1 MTVGEWQLERQRLEH
16 SGSNYCKITYGVNRL
31 CRCNAR
37 HYICR
42 AYARYLFRYL
52 DCRWWYCGN
61 AYGITTMSDFIWCHG
76 PNCHKYH
83 TTDRIRGCKGSK
95 TLRTRKVKQR
105 INSMWYD
112 PNNAF
117 NYFCSQGC
125 LMCFMKT
132 HIHRIVALDPRN
144 SPLNTL
150 INDPTKNEYGWT
162 KITER
167 GVDTAE

>member
-1 MTVGEWQLERQRLEH
+1 
-16 SGSNYCKITYGVNRL
+16 
-31 CRCNAR
+31 
-37 HYICR
+37 
-42 AYARYLFRYL
+42 
-52 DCRWWYCGN
+52 
-61 AYGITTMSDFIWCHG
+61 
-76 PNCHKYH
+76 
-83 TTDRIRGCKGSK
+83 
-95 TLRTRKVKQR
+95 
-105 INSMWYD
+105 MWYD

-125 LMCFMKT
+125 LMGFMKT